1 MSDDHDPPAAPEDE
15 LPPPVPPEARHPGF
29 VGTLRRHRI
38 DLTPLKESADFRR
51 LFVGQALS
59 EFGTQ
64 ITFVAVP
71 LQLYVRTRSTA
82 MVGLLALCETLPLVV
97 LPLVGG
103 AIADAVERRR
113 FLMFAQA
120 IAAVLCSLGLAVNAF
135 LRHPKIWVL
144 FAFSFLWASAYSL
157 YSPAFRAWPARLLTP
172 DLCTSALALEVVYY
186 QLGGAGRTRGRR
198 RRVRGARG
206 GVRVPDR
213 CGQLPGRHRCARRH
227 AAVAADSRTRVR
239 RLVHH
244 RGGPPIPAR
253 EPGAPGHVL
262 DRLVPATIFGLPV
275 ALYPAFVYHVLPASP
290 AVVGVL
296 YSVEGSGGAPR
307 RLGERPGQTRPA
319 SGAGRRS
326 SPACAGVPASSD
338 SGWPGPSGSPS
349 IFLMLAERLRHGQRS
364 LPRNCSVPE
373 TVTPDEMRG
382 RLEGSGLAV
391 VGTGPS
397 LGNAEAGL
405 LASVTSVLGDLDRV
419 RWRREQHH
427 RRRYPR
433 PRSFPGTAVTTWP
446 NRPPS
451 GSAQRRAGASARCL
465 GRRTTARPAPP

>member
-120 IAAVLCSLGLAVNAF
+120 IAAVLSLGLAVNAF
-135 LRHPKIWVL
+135 LPDPKIWVL

-172 DLCTSALALEVVYY
+172 DLYTSALALEVVYY
-186 QLGGAGRTRGRR
+186 QSAALVGPVLAGVVFVEFGVEYAYLIDAVSYLAVIVALAGMRPSPPTAERVSVGWSTIVEGLRFLRGN
-198 RRVRGARG
+198 
-206 GVRVPDR
+206 
-213 CGQLPGRHRCARRH
+213 Q
-227 AAVAADSRTRVR
+227 
-239 RLVHH
+239 
-244 RGGPPIPAR
+244 
-253 EPGAPGHVL
+253 VL
-262 DRLVPATIFGLPV
+262 QGTFWIDLNAMIFGLPV
-275 ALYPAFVYHVLPASP
+275 ALYPAFVIDVLDTSP

-296 YSVEGSGGAPR
+296 YSVEAAGALLVALVSGRAKYVR
-307 RLGERPGQTRPA
+307 RQGLVTLVA
-319 SGAGRRS
+319 CVCWGAGIVGFGL
-326 SPACAGVPASSD
+326 AGTLWVALV
-338 SGWPGPSGSPS
+338 
-349 IFLMLAERLRHGQRS
+349 FLMLASASDMVSGLYRDAILK
-364 LPRNCSVPE
+364 

-382 RLEGSGLAV
+382 RVEGIGLAV

-405 LASVTSVLGDLDRV
+405 LASVTSVQTSIVSGGLASIIGAGILALVLPRY
-419 RWRREQHH
+419 
-427 RRRYPR
+427 RRYDAAEP
-433 PRSFPGTAVTTWP
+433 
-446 NRPPS
+446 
-451 GSAQRRAGASARCL
+451 AR
-465 GRRTTARPAPP
+465 